1 MSVIVSSSTFAAAIA
16 AANHIN
22 TLRIPRAVLWKY
34 KASSDTWIR
43 ITHSPSIPLLRSVA
57 LPNAAYLISEEFL
70 DIHGK
75 AYDATGTPL
84 GDQPVKGMLREAH
97 PDVKWVN
104 PDLPDPFPWM
114 FVSDIAG
121 AECNAPFGIPAGWVS
136 RVITVTSTL
145 PVPEE
150 EEERE
155 EEEEEE
161 ADAMSEDDG
170 L

>member
-1 MSVIVSSSTFAAAIA
+1 MSVVVSSSTFAAAIA

-34 KASSDTWIR
+34 KASSETWIR
-43 ITHSPSIPLLRSVA
+43 ITHSPSIPLLRAVA
-57 LPNAAYLISEEFL
+57 LPNAAYLISEEYL
-70 DIHGK
+70 DIHGT
-75 AYDATGTPL
+75 AYDATGNPL

-104 PDLPDPFPWM
+104 PDLPDPFPWLS
-114 FVSDIAG
+114 VCDIAG
-121 AECNAPFGIPAGWVS
+121 GECTATSAIPAGWVS
-136 RVITVTSTL
+136 RVITVT
-145 PVPEE
+145 PKP
-150 EEERE
+150 E

-161 ADAMSEDDG
+161 EEQEAEAMSEDDG